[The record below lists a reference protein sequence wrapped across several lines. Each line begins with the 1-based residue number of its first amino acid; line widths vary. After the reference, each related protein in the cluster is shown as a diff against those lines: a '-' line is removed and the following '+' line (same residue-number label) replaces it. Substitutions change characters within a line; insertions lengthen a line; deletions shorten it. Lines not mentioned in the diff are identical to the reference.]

1 MSQFI
6 IHFNYW
12 SLIYFF
18 KVFLLAIALR
28 EKKKKK
34 SRKYMSWKPIKYLS
48 DSSRLSLFCSMR
60 LGYIFKMTVNLVAI
74 NSFSLTQKNL
84 GKKPPTLIYF
94 LGYGKINIE
103 KAPFY
108 FNLSSTYSHFYSY
121 FKKHVL
127 CAYVCV
133 YHKLYICVQTKLRVI
148 CWTELKRKQNKI
160 CVTKKPQNT
169 ITWRCK
175 CGFYEIETSKIYY
188 SYEHVLV

>member
-1 MSQFI
+1 
-6 IHFNYW
+6 
-12 SLIYFF
+12 
-18 KVFLLAIALR
+18 
-28 EKKKKK
+28 
-34 SRKYMSWKPIKYLS
+34 MSWKPIKYLS

-133 YHKLYICVQTKLRVI
+133 YHKLYYMCTNK
-148 CWTELKRKQNKI
+148 TESHMLNR
-160 CVTKKPQNT
+160 TKK
-169 ITWRCK
+169 
-175 CGFYEIETSKIYY
+175 ETKQDMCNKKAPEHYY
-188 SYEHVLV
+188 MEMQVWFL